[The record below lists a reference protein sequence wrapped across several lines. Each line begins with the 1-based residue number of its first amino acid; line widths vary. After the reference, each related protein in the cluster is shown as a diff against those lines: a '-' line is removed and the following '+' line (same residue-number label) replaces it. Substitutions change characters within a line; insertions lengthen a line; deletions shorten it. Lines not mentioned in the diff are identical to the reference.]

1 MQPLLKPGA
10 RIAIVAPAGI
20 PDADLLE
27 KGMALLRDW
36 GYDVIAGEHLRASFR
51 YNGGTTHQRAQDLNW
66 ALTSEA
72 IDAVWL
78 ARGGYG
84 CVHCLPHLPAKL
96 PKNRVVVGNSD
107 ATSLLSAL
115 YGRRHTHLIHGPM
128 LESLAT
134 RVDNETRTGMQRL
147 LATSEAP
154 ALGIDQLCGPPGNIE
169 GRLVGGNLTVLA
181 SVAGTPWA
189 LHEMQSIVMLE
200 DVGEAAYRLDRCV
213 MQLIASG
220 VLRAARAVVLGEFT
234 RCTLPRNATFTIAD
248 IMRELLE
255 PLGLPVFTGAQ
266 FGHGSRNFPWMY
278 GGCASIQE
286 GAIKYERSGKH
297 APAKDM

>member
-1 MQPLLKPGA
+1 
-10 RIAIVAPAGI
+10 
-20 PDADLLE
+20 LE
-27 KGMALLRDW
+27 TGMALLREW
-36 GYDVIAGEHLRASFR
+36 GYDVIPGQHLRASFR
-51 YNGGTTHQRAQDLNW
+51 YNGGTTQQRTQDLNW
-66 ALTSEA
+66 ALTNEG

-84 CVHCLPHLPAKL
+84 CVHCLPHLPAML
-96 PKNRVVVGNSD
+96 PKSRVVVGNSD

-115 YGRRHTHLIHGPM
+115 YGRGHTHLIHGPM

-134 RVDNETRTGMQRL
+134 RVDDETRKGMQRL

-154 ALGIDQLCGPPGNIE
+154 ALRIQQLCGPSGNI
-169 GRLVGGNLTVLA
+169 GGKLVGGNLTVLA

-189 LHEMQSIVMLE
+189 LHEMQGIVMLE

-234 RCTLPRNATFTIAD
+234 RCTLPRDATFTIAD
-248 IMRELLE
+248 IMHELLE
-255 PLGLPVFTGAQ
+255 PLGLPVFTGAE
-266 FGHGSRNFPWMY
+266 FGHGSRNLPWRY

-286 GAIKYERSGKH
+286 GAIKYECSGKR
-297 APAKDM
+297 ASDKGM